1 MIARKGLLID
11 TSALIAFVQPADLHH
26 ENARAYIEAAI
37 RDDVPLYI
45 SSLTLA
51 EFCGRQDFSSLDTNT
66 FIPVGFEAPEGVLAA
81 QFDSQLKRQSGD
93 DRVALKIDVMLIAH
107 AEQLGL
113 AGILTCDGDSLAK
126 YCERLSSA
134 GLCQVL
140 PLVTTDPFVP
150 AKIHDP
156 SVRSLFHAAGTS
168 H

>member
-1 MIARKGLLID
+1 MTARKGLLID
-11 TSALIAFVQPADLHH
+11 TSALIAFVQPTNVHH
-26 ENARAYIEAAI
+26 ENAKAYIEAAI

-51 EFCGRQDFSSLDTNT
+51 EFCGRQDFSSIDTKT
-66 FIPVGFEAPEGVLAA
+66 FIPVGFESPEGVLAA
-81 QFDSQLKRQSGD
+81 KFDSQLKRQSGD

-113 AGILTCDGDSLAK
+113 AGILTCDGASLAK
-126 YCERLSSA
+126 YCERLNSA

-140 PLVTTDPFVP
+140 PIVTAEPFVP

-156 SVRSLFHAAGTS
+156 SVRSLFQAVGAS